1 LTAEGDRLRYSVPRA
16 RRPEVEP
23 ALATLQAQKADALR
37 LLCGQTEPESLE
49 TVLKG
54 LAIELWTNGESFWL
68 VADETD
74 AARLSEPRGRVFT
87 AAEARL
93 MVRIADPAIVAEV
106 REWKRRFDGA
116 RGMTPTQRQQRDY
129 DRANLAAATLITQDP
144 ERYAGIQLEWAC
156 LYLRRPG
163 ADEDHCRAEIAVI
176 EALLRSGHPD
186 IQGLCLALVDWNNE
200 LRLIQRQEQGMSGS
214 LLVIEF

>member
-1 LTAEGDRLRYSVPRA
+1 MTVTEAIRTIRSVGTLTAEGDRLRYSVPRA

-106 REWKRRFDGA
+106 REWKRRFDGRWHEVSA
-116 RGMTPTQRQQRDY
+116 GHSHL
-129 DRANLAAATLITQDP
+129 RACVVWGSNLMKKQVLLSADTL
-144 ERYAGIQLEWAC
+144 AGHT
-156 LYLRRPG
+156 RTHPG
-163 ADEDHCRAEIAVI
+163 PGCRAEIRGRNYTAD
-176 EALLRSGHPD
+176 LG
-186 IQGLCLALVDWNNE
+186 G
-200 LRLIQRQEQGMSGS
+200 GS
-214 LLVIEF
+214 VA